1 MLLGAMNDPKKD
13 LKKEIEWIKKSFD
26 FIDLTIEN
34 PMEIDERKL
43 KTWIGGFPVVGHTD
57 WSLPIASPYEKIRKA
72 AVEKIKDDIKI
83 FSRLKCEYVN
93 VHPNVDPRAREN
105 TILFHQESLKA
116 LMDFSSK
123 FGLKIILENMPD
135 FSLKEMTEISKKLP
149 SLNFNFDV
157 AHAFISKDLEKIIAK
172 FHSKIVHLH
181 LSDNQGLMDEHLP
194 LGIGKIDWIKVVKLL
209 KKYKYD
215 RTITLEVHTAK
226 NHALFSKVILAKIW
240 VTV

>member
-34 PMEIDERKL
+34 PMEIDAKKL
-43 KTWIGGFPVVGHTD
+43 KTWIGNFPIVGHTD
-57 WSLPIASPYEKIRKA
+57 WSLPVASPYEKIRKA

-83 FSRLKCEYVN
+83 FSHFKCEYVN
-93 VHPNVDPRAREN
+93 VHPNVDTRARKN
-105 TILFHQESLKA
+105 TILLHSESFKE

-135 FSLKEMTEISKKLP
+135 FSFSEFSEISKKLP
-149 SLNFNFDV
+149 GLHFNLDI
-157 AHAFISKDLEKIIAK
+157 AHAFISDDLEMMIAK

-181 LSDNQGLMDEHLP
+181 ISDNNGLMDEHLP

-226 NHALFSKVILAKIW
+226 NHAVFSKVLLEKIW
-240 VTV
+240 ESV